1 MSKSVSSSTGRF
13 LDTTCALWG
22 VFLLLFNGVVLSSD
36 DGFIPGGVLLLISLA
51 AGAGF
56 LSALWLHRRS
66 GYLVLALA
74 VLWFLVV
81 AWFRRDDA
89 TLLVWG
95 LVWGGIAYIAP
106 AVALVLFSR
115 DDRAPRAAWRWGV
128 LAVGLLA
135 LVAAIALF
143 LGAGVATVS
152 PDSYLQTAPSGAFQ
166 YAVYRK
172 VGSVEIDVTFNDTSG
187 QADIQRYVQATCSAS
202 TSFAPVCHGEN
213 VSGLRSP
220 SRSP

>member
-1 MSKSVSSSTGRF
+1 MIKSTRCPAGGL
-13 LDTTCALWG
+13 LDTACAVWG
-22 VFLLLFNGVVLSSD
+22 GFLILFNVVVLSSD
-36 DGFIPGGVLLLISLA
+36 DGFIPGGALLLLISLA

-89 TLLVWG
+89 ILLVWG

-106 AVALVLFSR
+106 AVALILFSR
-115 DDRAPRAAWRWGV
+115 DHRPPRAAWRWSV

-135 LVAAIALF
+135 LVAAITLF
-143 LGAGVATVS
+143 LGAGVATVP
-152 PDSYLQTAPSGAFQ
+152 PDSSPQTAPTVRLPTPFWDLDRGA
-166 YAVYRK
+166 
-172 VGSVEIDVTFNDTSG
+172 E
-187 QADIQRYVQATCSAS
+187 
-202 TSFAPVCHGEN
+202 
-213 VSGLRSP
+213 
-220 SRSP
+220 